1 MLTSAQAALAA
12 AAEIGYPVMLKASA
26 GGGGRGIRLV
36 SAPNEM
42 TQAYALAVAEGE
54 ASFGDGSVY
63 MEKYVHPA
71 RHIEVQVLADEAG
84 NVVCLG
90 ERDCSVQRHHQ
101 KLIEESPSPAVSRS
115 QRKKLMELTAR
126 AVKAIGYVGVGTL
139 EFLLDRDGRFWFM
152 EMNLRLQVEHGV
164 TEMLTQVDLVKWQ
177 IRTAAGVPLN
187 FQQQNV
193 ALNGACVECRINA
206 LTPGTLSMLHVP
218 GGPFVRFDTYLV
230 SGISVSPYYDALLG
244 KLIVYAGTREEAMR
258 KMKAALCE
266 LVVEGIETNIA
277 EQLELVQ
284 RSPLVYDRAYDLTF
298 WRKVTLLPFLN
309 FIHKPKNELEKG
321 GRTAA
326 LVQEDASEP
335 EKTCPNCHKSIP
347 LSRLWS
353 NWNTCACGYHFR
365 MGGRQR
371 LLVPGGQGLPFRSC
385 FPRWREGPFVVSG
398 YREKLEMVGTPA
410 EAESS
415 PLWQLPDRVPCCLFI
430 MEPYFMMG
438 SMGTAVGEKITSL
451 FEYATE
457 HSLPVV
463 GYTVSGGARMQEGCP
478 LPYADGQNQRAR

>member
-1 MLTSAQAALAA
+1 MFSKILIANRGEIAVRVIRACKEMGIATVAIYSQADADALHVALADESYCVGGSAPGESYLNQERIVAAALVSGAQAIHPGYGFLSENAPFAALCRKNGLVFIGPSPESMEELSDKAKLKEVMGKNGLEVIPGTQALDSSQAALSAA
-12 AAEIGYPVMLKASA
+12 ARIGYPVMLKASA

-36 SAPNEM
+36 TSPKEM
-42 TQAYALAVAEGE
+42 AQAYALAVAEGE

-115 QRKKLMELTAR
+115 QRKKLMEAVSL

-164 TEMLTQVDLVKWQ
+164 TEVLTKIDLVKWQ
-177 IRTAAGVPLN
+177 IRVAAGVSLN

-193 ALNGACVECRINA
+193 SLTGACLECRINA
-206 LTPGTLSMLHVP
+206 VKPGTLTMLHVP

-230 SGISVSPYYDALLG
+230 SGITVSPYYDSLLG
-244 KLIVYAGTREEAMR
+244 KLIVYAGTREEAVR

-277 EQLELVQ
+277 EQLELVGDP
-284 RSPLVYDRAYDLTF
+284 RFMSGNYDLTF
-298 WRKVTLLPFLN
+298 
-309 FIHKPKNELEKG
+309 LE
-321 GRTAA
+321 GR
-326 LVQEDASEP
+326 
-335 EKTCPNCHKSIP
+335 
-347 LSRLWS
+347 
-353 NWNTCACGYHFR
+353 
-365 MGGRQR
+365 
-371 LLVPGGQGLPFRSC
+371 
-385 FPRWREGPFVVSG
+385 
-398 YREKLEMVGTPA
+398 
-410 EAESS
+410 
-415 PLWQLPDRVPCCLFI
+415 
-430 MEPYFMMG
+430 
-438 SMGTAVGEKITSL
+438 
-451 FEYATE
+451 
-457 HSLPVV
+457 
-463 GYTVSGGARMQEGCP
+463 
-478 LPYADGQNQRAR
+478 